1 MLNFFSLIEY
11 LCLNEYKQEIEDV
24 FFLTDFIAAMLMS
37 LFIKTNTA
45 TAY

>member
-11 LCLNEYKQEIEDV
+11 LYLNEYKQEIED